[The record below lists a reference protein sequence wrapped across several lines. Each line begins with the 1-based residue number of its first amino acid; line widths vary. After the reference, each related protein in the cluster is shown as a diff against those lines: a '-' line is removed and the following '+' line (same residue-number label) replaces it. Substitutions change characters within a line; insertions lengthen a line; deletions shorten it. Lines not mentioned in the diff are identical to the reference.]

1 MKKFMMAVL
10 VVLAM
15 SFASCTGNAC
25 GAGTDDTTDTTE
37 AVVDSLGVDSLTVD
51 TLAVDSVPETEVAL

>member
-1 MKKFMMAVL
+1 MKKFMMAAL

-25 GAGTDDTTDTTE
+25 GAGTNDTTDTTE
-37 AVVDSLGVDSLTVD
+37 AVVDSLGVDSLTVV
-51 TLAVDSVPETEVAL
+51 VDSVPKTEVAL

>member
-1 MKKFMMAVL
+1 MKKFMMAAL

-37 AVVDSLGVDSLTVD
+37 AVVDSLGVDSLTI
-51 TLAVDSVPETEVAL
+51 AVDSVPEVEVAL

>member
-1 MKKFMMAVL
+1 MKKFMMAAL

-37 AVVDSLGVDSLTVD
+37 AVVDSLGVDSLTI
-51 TLAVDSVPETEVAL
+51 TVDSVPETEVAL

>member
-1 MKKFMMAVL
+1 MKKFMMATL

-37 AVVDSLGVDSLTVD
+37 AVVDSLGVDSLTV
-51 TLAVDSVPETEVAL
+51 AVDSVHETEVAL

>member
-1 MKKFMMAVL
+1 MKKFMMAAL

-25 GAGTDDTTDTTE
+25 GAGTNDTTDTTE
-37 AVVDSLGVDSLTVD
+37 TVVDSLGVDSLTV
-51 TLAVDSVPETEVAL
+51 AVDSVPETEVAL